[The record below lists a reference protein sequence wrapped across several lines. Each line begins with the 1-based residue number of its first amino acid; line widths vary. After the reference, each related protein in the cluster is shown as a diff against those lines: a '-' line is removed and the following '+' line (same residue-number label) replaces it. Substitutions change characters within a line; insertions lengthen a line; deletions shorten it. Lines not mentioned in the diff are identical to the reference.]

1 MKIIEKVPKITG
13 HLHYVATR
21 RGDIVEGFDDHNL
34 VVDAG
39 RELMALIMTG
49 KQTTSITK
57 IGVGTGITP
66 EAVKDTGLTD
76 CVYIPLTARS
86 TDGKTARFDF
96 VIGTDQ
102 ANGLNI
108 HEFGLFAENGTMFS
122 HRVRAKEKDLVKAD
136 DLELTGYWEI
146 NF

>member
-1 MKIIEKVPKITG
+1 MKIIEKMPEITG

-21 RGDIVEGFDDHNL
+21 RGDIVEVFDDHNL

-39 RELMALIMTG
+39 RELVALIMAG
-49 KQTTSITK
+49 KQVTSITK
-57 IGVGTGITP
+57 LGVGSGTTV
-66 EAVKDTGLTD
+66 ESVKDTRLAD
-76 CVYIPLTARS
+76 CVYIPLTTRS
-86 TDGKTARFDF
+86 VDGKTARFDF

-108 HEFGLFAENGTMFS
+108 HEFGLFADNGVMFS
-122 HRVRAKEKDLVKAD
+122 HRVRDKEKDLVKAD

>member
-1 MKIIEKVPKITG
+1 MKIIEKVQKITG
-13 HLHYVATR
+13 HLHYTATR
-21 RGDIVEGFDDHNL
+21 NGNVVEIFNDHNL

-39 RELMALIMTG
+39 RELMALIMAG

-66 EAVKDTGLTD
+66 EMVKDTGLTD

-96 VIGTDQ
+96 AIGTDQ

-108 HEFGLFAENGTMFS
+108 HEFGLFAENGIMFS
-122 HRVRAKEKDLVKAD
+122 RRVRDKEKDLVRSR
-136 DLELTGYWEI
+136 
-146 NF
+146 